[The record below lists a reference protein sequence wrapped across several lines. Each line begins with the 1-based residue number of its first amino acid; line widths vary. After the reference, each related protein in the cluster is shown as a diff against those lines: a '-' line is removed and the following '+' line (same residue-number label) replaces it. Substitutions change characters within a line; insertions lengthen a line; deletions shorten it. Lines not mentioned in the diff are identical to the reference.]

1 MTDKTSALILEH
13 LRVLRLEMGEL
24 RADVRDMRGRLTS
37 LEVSVANLHGDF
49 AGESS
54 ESKAVWSGSST
65 DYGCAKPEAAST
77 VAAKARG
84 NAMSKHY
91 DTLETRTPA

>member
-49 AGESS
+49 AGQS
-54 ESKAVWSGSST
+54 ERICVTRSVARRRSESGSST
-65 DYGCAKPEAAST
+65 DYGCAKPEA
-77 VAAKARG
+77 K
-84 NAMSKHY
+84 
-91 DTLETRTPA
+91 DTTLD

>member
-49 AGESS
+49 AGQSL
-54 ESKAVWSGSST
+54 
-65 DYGCAKPEAAST
+65 
-77 VAAKARG
+77 
-84 NAMSKHY
+84 HH
-91 DTLETRTPA
+91 

>member
-37 LEVSVANLHGDF
+37 LKSPWRTCMATLPANPS
-49 AGESS
+49 ESTA
-54 ESKAVWSGSST
+54 SKAVWSGSST
-65 DYGCAKPEAAST
+65 DCGCATREAA
-77 VAAKARG
+77 AAIL
-84 NAMSKHY
+84 
-91 DTLETRTPA
+91 D